1 MCFYDSSMTMA
12 MISAFRSSFAVG
24 KFPRRNYCIFALA
37 FILLLACNEQERDL
51 IHPSQINQWQ
61 FIAYEHGLA
70 SNHINE
76 IFEDSQGRL
85 WFGTNRGLSM
95 LSNNELVTY
104 SGGNGLLHSNVFA
117 ITEDRDG
124 NIWVGTPRGVN
135 IFVDEQW
142 QYIPFFY
149 EAPVY
154 DIIAL
159 QDEQGMLVGTGGYG
173 VYKYDYASAAFSLF
187 ERISRCPS
195 CNIIN
200 SMYQAKDKSLWIASS
215 NGARRIRD
223 SFVTQF
229 DADDGLAGSIATTIT
244 EDSWGNIW
252 IGSFEGKAISRVDG
266 NTVSQ
271 VSFNNGEQ
279 QNFIF
284 GIQED
289 NDGNLWIG
297 TVGNGLF
304 FYDGA
309 IMKEVADGPDD
320 KTITTLYKDRK
331 GNIWVG
337 TSGAGVGQYIVNP
350 K

>member
-1 MCFYDSSMTMA
+1 MYILRGMRVT
-12 MISAFRSSFAVG
+12 IAFLIV
-24 KFPRRNYCIFALA
+24 
-37 FILLLACNEQERDL
+37 LLLAACNEEEPEL
-51 IHPSQINQWQ
+51 VHESQINHWR

-95 LSNNELVTY
+95 LSNNQLITY
-104 SGGNGLLHSNVFA
+104 TPGHGLLDNNVFA

-124 NIWVGTPRGVN
+124 NIWVGTLRGVN
-135 IFVDEQW
+135 VFVNDQW
-142 QYIPFFY
+142 QYFPFFY
-149 EAPVY
+149 QAPVY

-159 QDEQGMLVGTGGYG
+159 QDEEGMLVGTGGYG
-173 VYKYDYASAAFSLF
+173 VYKFDYATGTFDRF
-187 ERISRCPS
+187 NVIRQCRP
-195 CNIIN
+195 CNTIN
-200 SMYQAKDKSLWIASS
+200 SMFQAKDKSIWIASG

-223 SFVTQF
+223 TFITQF
-229 DADDGLAGSIATTIT
+229 DAADGLAGTIATTIT

-252 IGSFEGKAISRVDG
+252 IGSFEGRTISKVDG

-271 VSFNNGEQ
+271 VSFNNGEE

-309 IMKEVADGPDD
+309 IMKEVADGPND

-331 GNIWVG
+331 GNLWVG
-337 TSGAGVGQYIVNP
+337 TSGAGVGQYIHNP
-350 K
+350 N